1 MAIGTAGGGEPGH
14 GQWVV
19 PGWTHVR
26 ELGRG
31 ASGRVV
37 LARDNRSG
45 QLVAVKYLSA
55 ELCVD
60 GRFRE
65 AFRAEAR
72 LLGALDSPHVA
83 RLYEYVEA
91 GPGAAIVMELV
102 DGIALHTLL
111 RQEGATGPE
120 PALAVLKGSLLGL
133 AAAHTAGV
141 VHRDY
146 KPANVL
152 VTTDGRSKLVDFGI
166 AVRSGRGGG
175 MAGTPSYMAPEQWSG
190 APVTPATDVYAATAT
205 FYECVTG
212 TRPYTGT
219 TLVELAVQHTEAP
232 IPDQDV
238 PEELRRLIR
247 RGLAKS
253 PADRPRSA
261 LEFVTE
267 LESAAVA
274 AYGQDWEERGQRK
287 LAALVALL
295 PLLIPSATKTG
306 PDTTVLA
313 RSRFGAPSAGSAEG
327 SVRSRR
333 GRGPGR
339 RSRLVAGAVASVVL
353 VAGGLAV
360 VAEATGGSG
369 PGESVSATGPSVQ
382 GSPDAGAST
391 DSGDGARTGSSG
403 HGSGK
408 AGPSASGAAS
418 VPASPASPGASPTTP
433 GAAGGGLPT
442 SGGTP
447 PPVVGAGAPPASGA
461 PAPAPSQPDGGT
473 PPGSGPTSAPPSAPA
488 PPPATLHVDSI
499 AVTQAL
505 CSGSDG
511 MQALVTVDSDG
522 AAAGTLVLKWF
533 HNMTTDMQGA
543 TTVATVSVPLAAG
556 QRTLSRTFSH
566 VFGTGDTFDVWGL
579 AVSTSPAAST
589 GQNSF
594 QVVGECGR
602 VIF

>member
-1 MAIGTAGGGEPGH
+1 MSTGTAGGGEPGR

-31 ASGRVV
+31 AAGRVV
-37 LARDNRSG
+37 LARDDRTG
-45 QLVAVKYLSA
+45 RTAAVKYLSA
-55 ELCVD
+55 ELCTD

-65 AFRAEAR
+65 AFRTEAR
-72 LLGALDSPHVA
+72 LLGALDSPYVA
-83 RLYEYVEA
+83 RLYEYAEA

-111 RQEGATGPE
+111 DQEGATGPE

-133 AAAHTAGV
+133 AAAHAAGV

-152 VTTDGRSKLVDFGI
+152 VTTDGRSKLVDFGV
-166 AVRSGRGGG
+166 AVRSGQGGG
-175 MAGTPSYMAPEQWSG
+175 MVGTPSYMAPEQWSG

-219 TLVELAVQHTEAP
+219 TAVELAVQHTEAP
-232 IPDQDV
+232 IPDADV
-238 PEELRRLIR
+238 PEELRRLVR

-253 PADRPRSA
+253 PAERPGNA

-267 LESAAVA
+267 LESAAAA

-295 PLLIPSATKTG
+295 PLLLPSATE
-306 PDTTVLA
+306 PAPVTTVLA
-313 RSRFGAPSAGSAEG
+313 ESQFGPPPPGFAEG
-327 SVRSRR
+327 STQSLR
-333 GRGPGR
+333 GRGRGR
-339 RSRLVAGAVASVVL
+339 RRRLVAGTVAGAVL

-369 PGESVSATGPSVQ
+369 PRESVSAQGPSAQ
-382 GSPDAGAST
+382 GSPDAGASA
-391 DSGDGARTGSSG
+391 DSAGTAAPAD

-408 AGPSASGAAS
+408 AVPSASGRATTTNA
-418 VPASPASPGASPTTP
+418 PGAPQTTPAAAGAGQPAPGGTSPTP
-433 GAAGGGLPT
+433 AGT
-442 SGGTP
+442 
-447 PPVVGAGAPPASGA
+447 GAPPASGA
-461 PAPAPSQPDGGT
+461 PAPAPSAPGGGT
-473 PPGSGPTSAPPSAPA
+473 PPGPAPTSA
-488 PPPATLHVDSI
+488 PPPATLHVTSVS
-499 AVTQAL
+499 VTQAL
-505 CSGSDG
+505 CSGADG
-511 MQALVTVDSDG
+511 MQAQVTVDSDG
-522 AAAGTLVLKWF
+522 AAAGTLVLTWF
-533 HNMTTDMQGA
+533 HNMTPDMQGA

-556 QRTLSRTFSH
+556 QRTLSKTFSH
-566 VFGTGDTFDVWGL
+566 VFGTADTFDVWGL
-579 AVSTSPAAST
+579 QVSTSPAAGS